1 MYCVLRATTL
11 DTNDDIHLQQCLN
24 YSFIQ
29 FISDD
34 STRLSQNSSFQMNM
48 KLEQNSWKSIPKA
61 QQKQKSNTP
70 CASFLFQSCYRA
82 AISELHV
89 SHVLH
94 DHKVSH
100 KATQNNYVL
109 LFQLSFFIY
118 SVKVSILPTLFSGQV
133 KSWAACEAKGLNSKW
148 TFIARSCAL
157 FFHPLTSCSVLCHV
171 NV

>member
-1 MYCVLRATTL
+1 MTFICSSVWITHSFSLSVTIQQGFLKIHHFKWTWSWNRTAGNPFLRHNRSRKVILPVRPFSFRAV
-11 DTNDDIHLQQCLN
+11 IEQPFLN
-24 YSFIQ
+24 S
-29 FISDD
+29 
-34 STRLSQNSSFQMNM
+34 
-48 KLEQNSWKSIPKA
+48 
-61 QQKQKSNTP
+61 
-70 CASFLFQSCYRA
+70 
-82 AISELHV
+82 HV